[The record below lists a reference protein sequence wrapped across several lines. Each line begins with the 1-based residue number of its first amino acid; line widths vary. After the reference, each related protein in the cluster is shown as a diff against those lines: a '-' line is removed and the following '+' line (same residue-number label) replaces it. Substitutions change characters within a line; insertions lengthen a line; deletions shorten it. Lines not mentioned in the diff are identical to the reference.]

1 MLVTLGKRMEQSW
14 LQLIV
19 DLWMKL
25 MLVADHKRVMIC
37 LLPNRNFTQK
47 YVFESDVQY
56 LLKLISV
63 REVSLRPNFSVLK
76 SFPSYIFDGS
86 S

>member
-37 LLPNRNFTQK
+37 LLPNRNCTQNMCLK
-47 YVFESDVQY
+47 ATY

-63 REVSLRPNFSVLK
+63 REVSLRPDFSVLK
-76 SFPSYIFDGS
+76 SFPSYICDGS